1 MSQNSNVCAYVTIRP
16 PRKNLDTTNNCFDK
30 NPTRYATFHGKFIF
44 NSSNFQSYWDLSK
57 TSHTIQK
64 HHNLYQEIS
73 TTTEVSAP

>member
-16 PRKNLDTTNNCFDK
+16 PIVLIRPK